1 MNKSV
6 KFYFDFIS
14 PYSYL
19 AWSQL
24 RDVTQ
29 PTNVLFEPI
38 PISVG
43 ALMREVG
50 NRPTSIEC
58 AAKAAYSMQDLTR
71 WAKRL
76 RVPIAP
82 NPHMMTMDT
91 RPMLMGAIS
100 AQNLGVMSEYIA
112 VVFEGMW
119 RNASP
124 FDKPEVLLK
133 AIENV
138 PQAQKLV
145 VAAYDGSLREALKA
159 NTAQAVADGAFGVP
173 SFVYKGKL
181 FFGNDRMMFLEEAL
195 AV

>member
-14 PYSYL
+14 PYSYM

-24 RDVTQ
+24 SDVTQ
-29 PTNVLFEPI
+29 RTNVLFETI

-76 RVPIAP
+76 RIPITP
-82 NPHMMTMDT
+82 NPRMLTMDT

-100 AQNLGVMSEYIA
+100 AQHLGVMSEYIA
-112 VVFEGMW
+112 AVFEGMW

-133 AIENV
+133 AIEKV
-138 PQAQKLV
+138 PQARKLV
-145 VAAYDGSLREALKA
+145 ADAYDGSLRETLKA

-173 SFVYKGKL
+173 SFVYEGKL
-181 FFGNDRMMFLEEAL
+181 FFGNDRMMFLEEAIAL
-195 AV
+195 